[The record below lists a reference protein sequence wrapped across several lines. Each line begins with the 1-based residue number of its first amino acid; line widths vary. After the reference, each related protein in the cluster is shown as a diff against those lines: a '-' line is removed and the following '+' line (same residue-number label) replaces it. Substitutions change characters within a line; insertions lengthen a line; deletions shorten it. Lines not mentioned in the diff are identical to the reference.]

1 MRFYAFTEKSDTH
14 SLSIWKPVAVQILT
28 CRAARHEYLLHHRR
42 EPFATERPSI
52 SAQARWEGVEWNGP
66 AYDPQ
71 TNLVVGEVDWCDM
84 VSDARPADRCVY
96 RKPYRHC
103 VRFSLTIE
111 RVPWNSGGCRP
122 NPQRSPPKRRP
133 RPS

>member
-1 MRFYAFTEKSDTH
+1 M
-14 SLSIWKPVAVQILT
+14 AVQILT

-71 TNLVVGEVDWCDM
+71 TNLVVGEVDWCDT
-84 VSDARPADRCVY
+84 VSDPQTGVC
-96 RKPYRHC
+96 
-103 VRFSLTIE
+103 TE
-111 RVPWNSGGCRP
+111 
-122 NPQRSPPKRRP
+122 NPIGIVSA
-133 RPS
+133 SV